1 MKGKLYICPTP
12 IGNLEDITYRTIRT
26 LKEVDL
32 IACEDTRRTGRLLK
46 HFEIDNDL
54 ISYHEHNEKMRT
66 EEIIGKLKMN
76 QDIALVSDAGMP
88 GLSDPGEILIKAV
101 VNEGVEVIPLPGP
114 SAAIPALVASGFATG
129 RFVFEGFLPRKGQE
143 RKDRLASIK
152 LDERTTIIYESPYR
166 TQDTI
171 ADLAD
176 IMADREI
183 ALIREIS
190 KIHEEKIYGT
200 AAEIKEKIFDR
211 EIKGEIVIVISGNQS
226 LSEKEKLTD
235 LSILEHLELLI
246 ENGYTKKKAIKEVS
260 KIRGLPK
267 SEVYKE
273 AIAIDA
279 RPEFRD
285 GN

>member
-12 IGNLEDITYRTIRT
+12 IGNLEDITYRTIRI

-46 HFEIDNDL
+46 HFEIDNDM

-66 EEIIGKLKMN
+66 EEIIDKLKMN

-101 VNEGVEVIPLPGP
+101 VNEGIEVIPLPGP
-114 SAAIPALVASGFATG
+114 SAAVPGLVASGFATD

-152 LDERTTIIYESPYR
+152 LDDRTTIIYESPYR
-166 TQDTI
+166 TKDTI
-171 ADLAD
+171 TDLAE

-190 KIHEEKIYGT
+190 KMHEEKIYGS
-200 AAEIKEKIFDR
+200 AVDIKEKIASR
-211 EIKGEIVIVISGNQS
+211 EIKGEIVIVISGNES
-226 LSEKEKLTD
+226 LSEEEKVTD

-246 ENGYTKKKAIKEVS
+246 ENGYTKKKAIKEVA
-260 KIRGLPK
+260 KIRELPK
-267 SEVYKE
+267 SQVYKE

-279 RPEFRD
+279 RAEFRD
-285 GN
+285 

>member
-12 IGNLEDITYRTIRT
+12 IGNLEDITYRTIRI

-114 SAAIPALVASGFATG
+114 SAAIPALVASGFATD

-226 LSEKEKLTD
+226 LSEEEKLSD

-285 GN
+285 

>member
-12 IGNLEDITYRTIRT
+12 IGNLEDITYRTIRV
-26 LKEVDL
+26 LKEVEL

-66 EEIIGKLKMN
+66 EHIINKLKRN

-101 VNEGVEVIPLPGP
+101 VNEGIEVIPLPGP
-114 SAAIPALVASGFATG
+114 SAAVPALVASGFATD

-166 TQDTI
+166 IKETVN
-171 ADLAD
+171 DLSRL
-176 IMADREI
+176 MPDREI
-183 ALIREIS
+183 AVIREIS

-200 AAEIKEKIFDR
+200 AADIKKQIAER
-211 EIKGEIVIVISGNQS
+211 EIKGEIVIVISGN
-226 LSEKEKLTD
+226 KLLNEEEQVID

-260 KIRGLPK
+260 KIRELPK

-279 RPEFRD
+279 RPEFRE
-285 GN
+285 

>member
-1 MKGKLYICPTP
+1 MRGKLYICPTP
-12 IGNLEDITYRTIRT
+12 IGNLEDITYRTIRI

-66 EEIIGKLKMN
+66 EEIIDKLKMN

-101 VNEGVEVIPLPGP
+101 VNEGIEVIPLPGP
-114 SAAIPALVASGFATG
+114 SAAVPALVASGFATD

-143 RKDRLASIK
+143 RKDRLASIN

-166 TQDTI
+166 IKETI
-171 ADLAD
+171 SDLAE
-176 IMADREI
+176 IMAGREI

-190 KIHEEKIYGT
+190 KMHEEKLYGT
-200 AAEIKEKIFDR
+200 ASDIKEKIADR
-211 EIKGEIVIVISGNQS
+211 EIKGEIVIVISGNEAI
-226 LSEKEKLTD
+226 SEEEKVTD

-260 KIRGLPK
+260 KIRGIPK
-267 SEVYKE
+267 SQVYKE

-279 RPEFRD
+279 RSEFRD
-285 GN
+285 

>member
-1 MKGKLYICPTP
+1 MSGKLYICPTP
-12 IGNLEDITYRTIRT
+12 IGNLEDITYRTIRI

-66 EEIIGKLKMN
+66 EEIIDKLKMN

-101 VNEGVEVIPLPGP
+101 VNQGIEVIPLPGP
-114 SAAIPALVASGFATG
+114 SAAVPALVASGFATD

-143 RKDRLASIK
+143 RKDRFASVK
-152 LDERTTIIYESPYR
+152 LDLRTTIIYESPYR
-166 TQDTI
+166 TKDTI
-171 ADLAD
+171 NDLARL
-176 IMADREI
+176 MPDREI

-190 KIHEEKIYGT
+190 KMHEEKIYGT
-200 AAEIKEKIFDR
+200 AADIRERIADR
-211 EIKGEIVIVISGNQS
+211 EIKGEVVIVISGNQT
-226 LSEKEKLTD
+226 LTEEEKLTD

-246 ENGYTKKKAIKEVS
+246 ENGYTKKKAIKEVA
-260 KIRGLPK
+260 KIRELPK
-267 SEVYKE
+267 SKVYKE

-279 RPEFRD
+279 RPEFRE
-285 GN
+285 

>member
-1 MKGKLYICPTP
+1 
-12 IGNLEDITYRTIRT
+12 
-26 LKEVDL
+26 
-32 IACEDTRRTGRLLK
+32 
-46 HFEIDNDL
+46 
-54 ISYHEHNEKMRT
+54 MRT

-114 SAAIPALVASGFATG
+114 SAAIPALVASGFATD

-166 TQDTI
+166 IQDTI
-171 ADLAD
+171 TDLAE

-200 AAEIKEKIFDR
+200 AAEIKDEIGNR

-226 LSEKEKLTD
+226 LSEEEKLTD

>member
-12 IGNLEDITYRTIRT
+12 IGNLEDITYRTIRI
-26 LKEVDL
+26 LKEVNL

-114 SAAIPALVASGFATG
+114 SAAIPALVASGFATD

-166 TQDTI
+166 IQDTI
-171 ADLAD
+171 TDLAE

-200 AAEIKEKIFDR
+200 AAEIKDEIGNR

-226 LSEKEKLTD
+226 LSEEEKLTD

>member
-12 IGNLEDITYRTIRT
+12 IGNLEDITYRTIRI

-46 HFEIDNDL
+46 HFEIDNDM

-66 EEIIGKLKMN
+66 EEIIDKLKMN

-101 VNEGVEVIPLPGP
+101 VNQGIEVIPLPGP
-114 SAAIPALVASGFATG
+114 SAAVPGLVASGFATD

-152 LDERTTIIYESPYR
+152 LDDRTTIIYESPYR
-166 TQDTI
+166 TKDTI
-171 ADLAD
+171 TDLAE

-190 KIHEEKIYGT
+190 KMHEEKIYGS
-200 AAEIKEKIFDR
+200 AVDIKEKIASR
-211 EIKGEIVIVISGNQS
+211 EIKGEIVIVISGNES
-226 LSEKEKLTD
+226 LSEEEKVTD

-246 ENGYTKKKAIKEVS
+246 ENGYTKKKAIKEVA
-260 KIRGLPK
+260 KIRELPK
-267 SEVYKE
+267 SQVYKE

-279 RPEFRD
+279 RAEFRD
-285 GN
+285 

>member
-12 IGNLEDITYRTIRT
+12 IGNLEDITYRTIRV
-26 LKEVDL
+26 LKEVEL

-54 ISYHEHNEKMRT
+54 ISYHEHNEKTRT
-66 EEIIGKLKMN
+66 EQIINKLKMN

-101 VNEGVEVIPLPGP
+101 VNEGIEVIPLPGP
-114 SAAIPALVASGFATG
+114 SAAVPALVASGFATG

-166 TQDTI
+166 IKETVN
-171 ADLAD
+171 DLARL
-176 IMADREI
+176 MPDREI
-183 ALIREIS
+183 AVIREIS

-200 AAEIKEKIFDR
+200 AADIKKQIAER
-211 EIKGEIVIVISGNQS
+211 EIKGEIVIVISGN
-226 LSEKEKLTD
+226 KLLNEEEQVID

-260 KIRGLPK
+260 KIRELPK

-279 RPEFRD
+279 RPEFRE
-285 GN
+285 

>member
-1 MKGKLYICPTP
+1 MRGKLYICPTP
-12 IGNLEDITYRTIRT
+12 IGNLEDITYRTIRI

-66 EEIIGKLKMN
+66 EEIIDKLKMN

-101 VNEGVEVIPLPGP
+101 VNEGIEVIPLPGP
-114 SAAIPALVASGFATG
+114 SAAVPALVASGFATD

-143 RKDRLASIK
+143 RKDRLASIN

-166 TQDTI
+166 IKETI
-171 ADLAD
+171 SDLAE

-190 KIHEEKIYGT
+190 KMHEEKIYGT
-200 AAEIKEKIFDR
+200 ASDIKEMIADR
-211 EIKGEIVIVISGNQS
+211 EIKGEIVIVVSGNEAI
-226 LSEKEKLTD
+226 SEEEKVTD

-260 KIRGLPK
+260 KIRGIPK
-267 SEVYKE
+267 SQVYKE

-285 GN
+285 

>member
-1 MKGKLYICPTP
+1 MKGRLYICPTP
-12 IGNLEDITYRTIRT
+12 IGNLEDITYRTIRI
-26 LKEVDL
+26 LKKVNL

-66 EEIIGKLKMN
+66 EEIIHELKMGH
-76 QDIALVSDAGMP
+76 DIGLVSDAGMP

-101 VNEGVEVIPLPGP
+101 INEGFEVIPLPGP
-114 SAAIPALVASGFATG
+114 SAAVPALVASGFATD
-129 RFVFEGFLPRKGQE
+129 RFVFEGFLPRKGQV
-143 RKDRLASIK
+143 RKDRLASIN

-166 TQDTI
+166 IKDTI
-171 ADLAD
+171 NDLAEV
-176 IMADREI
+176 MAEREI
-183 ALIREIS
+183 AVIREIS

-200 AAEIKEKIFDR
+200 AADLKKKLADR
-211 EIKGEIVIVISGNQS
+211 ELKGEIVIVISGNES
-226 LSEKEKLTD
+226 LTEEDKITD

-260 KIRGLPK
+260 KIREIPK
-267 SEVYKE
+267 SKVYKE

-279 RPEFRD
+279 RSKYRE
-285 GN
+285 

>member
-1 MKGKLYICPTP
+1 MRGKLYICPTP
-12 IGNLEDITYRTIRT
+12 IGNLEDITYRTIRI

-66 EEIIGKLKMN
+66 EEIINKLMMN

-101 VNEGVEVIPLPGP
+101 INQGIEVIPLPGP
-114 SAAIPALVASGFATG
+114 SAAVPALVTSGFTTD
-129 RFVFEGFLPRKGQE
+129 RFIFEGFLPRKGQA

-166 TQDTI
+166 TKDTVN
-171 ADLAD
+171 DLASL
-176 IMADREI
+176 MPDREI

-190 KIHEEKIYGT
+190 KMHEEKIYGT
-200 AAEIKEKIFDR
+200 AGDIRKRIAER

-226 LSEKEKLTD
+226 LSKEDKLTD

-246 ENGYTKKKAIKEVS
+246 DNGYTKKKAIKEVA
-260 KIRGLPK
+260 KIRDLSK
-267 SEVYKE
+267 SIVYKE

-279 RPEFRD
+279 RSEFRE
-285 GN
+285 

>member
-1 MKGKLYICPTP
+1 MRGKLYICPTP
-12 IGNLEDITYRTIRT
+12 IGNLEDITYRTIRI

-66 EEIIGKLKMN
+66 EEIIDKLKMN

-88 GLSDPGEILIKAV
+88 GLSDPGKILIKAV
-101 VNEGVEVIPLPGP
+101 VNEEIEVIPLPGP
-114 SAAIPALVASGFATG
+114 SAAVPALVASGFATD

-166 TQDTI
+166 TKDTI
-171 ADLAD
+171 SELAET
-176 IMADREI
+176 MADREI

-200 AAEIKEKIFDR
+200 AGDIKERIAER
-211 EIKGEIVIVISGNQS
+211 EIKGEVVIVISGNQS
-226 LSEKEKLTD
+226 LSKEEKLTD

-246 ENGYTKKKAIKEVS
+246 ENGYTKKKAIKEVA
-260 KIRGLPK
+260 KIRDLPK
-267 SEVYKE
+267 SKVYKE

-279 RPEFRD
+279 RPEFRE
-285 GN
+285 

>member
-12 IGNLEDITYRTIRT
+12 IGNLEDITYRTIRV
-26 LKEVDL
+26 LKEVEL

-66 EEIIGKLKMN
+66 EHIINKLKRN

-101 VNEGVEVIPLPGP
+101 VNEGIEVIPLPGP
-114 SAAIPALVASGFATG
+114 SAAVPALVASGFATD

-143 RKDRLASIK
+143 RKERLASIK

-166 TQDTI
+166 IKETVN
-171 ADLAD
+171 DLAKF
-176 IMADREI
+176 MPDREI
-183 ALIREIS
+183 AVIREIS

-200 AAEIKEKIFDR
+200 AADIKKQIAER
-211 EIKGEIVIVISGNQS
+211 EIKGEIVIVISGNK
-226 LSEKEKLTD
+226 LLNKEEQVID

-260 KIRGLPK
+260 KIRELPK

-279 RPEFRD
+279 RPEFRE
-285 GN
+285 

>member
-12 IGNLEDITYRTIRT
+12 IGNLEDITYRTIRI

-114 SAAIPALVASGFATG
+114 SAAIPALVASGFATD

-171 ADLAD
+171 ADLAE

-200 AAEIKEKIFDR
+200 AAEIKDEIGNR

-226 LSEKEKLTD
+226 LSEEENLTD

>member
-12 IGNLEDITYRTIRT
+12 IGNLEDITYRTIRV
-26 LKEVDL
+26 LKEVEL

-66 EEIIGKLKMN
+66 DEIINKLKLN

-101 VNEGVEVIPLPGP
+101 VNEGIEVIPLPGP
-114 SAAIPALVASGFATG
+114 SAAVPALVASGFATD
-129 RFVFEGFLPRKGQE
+129 RFVFEGFLPRKGQD
-143 RKDRLASIK
+143 RRDRLASIK

-166 TQDTI
+166 TKETVN
-171 ADLAD
+171 DLARL
-176 IMADREI
+176 MPDREI
-183 ALIREIS
+183 AVIREIS
-190 KIHEEKIYGT
+190 KIHEEKLYGT
-200 AAEIKEKIFDR
+200 AADIKKQIAER
-211 EIKGEIVIVISGNQS
+211 EIKGEIVIVISGDELLNKKDQVI
-226 LSEKEKLTD
+226 D

-246 ENGYTKKKAIKEVS
+246 KNGYTKKKAIKEVS
-260 KIRGLPK
+260 EIRGLPK

-279 RPEFRD
+279 RPEFRE
-285 GN
+285 

>member
-1 MKGKLYICPTP
+1 MRGKLYICPTP
-12 IGNLEDITYRTIRT
+12 IGNLEDITYRTIRI

-66 EEIIGKLKMN
+66 EEIIDKLKMN

-101 VNEGVEVIPLPGP
+101 VNEGIEVIPLPGP
-114 SAAIPALVASGFATG
+114 SAAVPALVASGFATD

-143 RKDRLASIK
+143 RKDRLASIN

-166 TQDTI
+166 IKETI
-171 ADLAD
+171 SDLAE

-190 KIHEEKIYGT
+190 KMHEEKIYGT
-200 AAEIKEKIFDR
+200 ASDIKEKIADR
-211 EIKGEIVIVISGNQS
+211 EIKGEIVIVISGNEAI
-226 LSEKEKLTD
+226 SEEEKVTE

-260 KIRGLPK
+260 KIRGIPK
-267 SEVYKE
+267 SQVYKE

-285 GN
+285 